1 MMRRAAR
8 SAALIVAALLT
19 GCGGSSSPA
28 TLACDEVRDQMH
40 GAVPDASSPK
50 PTFTLVDTDGAPY
63 NLRARTAGK
72 VTFLYFGYTNCP
84 DECPTS
90 MADVAS
96 ALRRVPAATAD
107 DVSVV
112 FVTTD
117 PWRDKPRVLRT
128 WLDRFN
134 PNFVGLTGKP
144 ADIAGAEVDMGLPMS
159 KREPA
164 KRGQGSGRY
173 SVAHFAAVMA
183 YGRDGRLA
191 TLYPVGVTP
200 TDIAADIQVLVKGC
214 RPT

>member
-1 MMRRAAR
+1 VIRRVAR
-8 SAALIVAALLT
+8 AAALLSAAVLT
-19 GCGGSSSPA
+19 GCSGSSGEA
-28 TLACDEVRDQMH
+28 ALTCDQVTQRLH
-40 GAVPDASSPK
+40 GAVPDTQTPK
-50 PTFTLVDTDGAPY
+50 PTVTLADTDGAPY
-63 NLRARTAGK
+63 NLRTRTAGK
-72 VTFLYFGYTNCP
+72 VTMLYFGYTHCP

-96 ALRRVPAATAD
+96 ALRRVGTATAD
-107 DVSVV
+107 QVSVV

-117 PWRDKPRVLRT
+117 PYRDKPTVLRR
-128 WLDRFN
+128 WLDRFD
-134 PNFVGLTGKP
+134 PTFVGLTGNP
-144 ADIAGAEVDMGLPMS
+144 TDIAGAEVDMGLPMS

-164 KRGQGSGRY
+164 KRGEGVGRY

-191 TLYPVGVTP
+191 TLYPAGVSP